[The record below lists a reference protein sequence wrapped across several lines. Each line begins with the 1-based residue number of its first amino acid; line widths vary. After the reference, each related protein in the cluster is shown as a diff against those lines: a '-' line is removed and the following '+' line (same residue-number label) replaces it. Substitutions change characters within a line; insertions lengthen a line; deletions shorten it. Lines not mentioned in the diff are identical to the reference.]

1 MKYIKKNVLAAFQ
14 HAFQLRSDM
23 PKTADLPFKIN
34 SFVKFVNSDSIS
46 LKKTLWWEQRK
57 LLHVSIPSYI
67 MLRMVCKAQESLR
80 TTSQWTRT
88 RFPANK
94 LKMDQTS
101 LLDVPC
107 YKYSL
112 FQCKQLVR
120 FYYNSFMAYI
130 KRWYTC

>member
-34 SFVKFVNSDSIS
+34 SFVKFVNLDSIS

-67 MLRMVCKAQESLR
+67 MLRIVCKAQESLR
-80 TTSQWTRT
+80 TTSQWTRA

-107 YKYSL
+107 NKYSL
-112 FQCKQLVR
+112 LQCKQLVR